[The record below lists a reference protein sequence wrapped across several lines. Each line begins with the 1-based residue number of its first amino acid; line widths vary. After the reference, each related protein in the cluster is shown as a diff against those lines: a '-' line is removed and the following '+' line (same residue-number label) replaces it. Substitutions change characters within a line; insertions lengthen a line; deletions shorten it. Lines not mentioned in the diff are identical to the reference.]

1 MFLWWLCFCTTGA
14 HLHCS
19 VNISEHLFI
28 SLMLISR
35 LFATSVVCTDNVY
48 PRFSTRRRRKMT
60 RPTLRS
66 ATKQTNRQR
75 RRPASQWRT
84 VPTLPCLQWRHRS
97 VDRGSPQ
104 EGGWGSRTRVSR
116 YNGRAGGLHKQWA
129 HFHFTLGVGESSW
142 TQTPVIV

>member
-35 LFATSVVCTDNVY
+35 LFATSVVCTDYVY

-75 RRPASQWRT
+75 RRPASQWRM

-104 EGGWGSRTRVSR
+104 EGGWGSRTGVSR
-116 YNGRAGGLHKQWA
+116 YNGRAGGGCINSGLIFTSLWGLGKAVGHKPQ
-129 HFHFTLGVGESSW
+129 
-142 TQTPVIV
+142 